1 MVPEGSAERSSRGV
15 DRPVVCYV
23 TDRKAFA
30 GTDPI
35 ERVLDRVR
43 AAVTAGVDWIQ
54 IREKDLTGRELL
66 EFARKVV
73 EAASDP
79 GPSAKVRVVMN
90 ERLDVALA
98 SRARGLHLG
107 GGAAPAT
114 EVVRW
119 CRRGNAP
126 ADFLVGVSCHSIG
139 EARAAESA
147 GASYLFFGP
156 IFDTPS
162 KQSWGPPQGIRL
174 LAEVCRTTRIPVV
187 AIGGVDERNAPECIG
202 ARAAGIAA
210 IRLFQERRDAN
221 SLNDAVARL
230 HNLASPIATT
240 R

>member
-1 MVPEGSAERSSRGV
+1 MGREESAERSSNGI
-15 DRPVVCYV
+15 DRPVLCYV

-30 GTDPI
+30 GGDSI
-35 ERVLDRVR
+35 ERMLERVR
-43 AAVTAGVDWIQ
+43 AAVRAGVDWVQ

-66 EFARKVV
+66 ELARKVV
-73 EAASDP
+73 ESANDLAP
-79 GPSAKVRVVMN
+79 GAKARVVVN

-98 SRARGLHLG
+98 ARAQGVHLG
-107 GGAAPAT
+107 GGAAPPA

-147 GASYLFFGP
+147 GAGYLFFGP

-162 KQSWGPPQGIRL
+162 KRSFGPPQGIAL
-174 LAEVCRTTRIPVV
+174 LEEVCRATRIPVV
-187 AIGGVDERNAPECIG
+187 AIGGVDEVNASECIG

-210 IRLFQERRDAN
+210 IRLFQQRRDAN
-221 SLNDAVARL
+221 SLDDAVARL
-230 HNLASPIATT
+230 HNLARPIATT